1 MKTKGDDITADVF
14 DFEDLNVPIPDNDT
28 LNRIAMRRLLLNLRP
43 TVKDADAN
51 NAAKLVMTYTGAL
64 TDKKESKEED
74 GASNTTIVIVK
85 AEDLVIDN

>member
-1 MKTKGDDITADVF
+1 MKTKGDEVTADVF

-64 TDKKESKEED
+64 TEKQEIKHS
-74 GASNTTIVIVK
+74 GQ
-85 AEDLVIDN
+85 IDPSTRTLDDYYKDAT